1 MINFGKNV
9 LKTKQL
15 KTREIYIYIYPSL
28 NVKNGTQTLPWCIT
42 INKKCQQSNV
52 I

>member
-15 KTREIYIYIYPSL
+15 KTREIYIYISFI
-28 NVKNGTQTLPWCIT
+28 KC
-42 INKKCQQSNV
+42 KKRDSNASMV
-52 I
+52 HNYQ